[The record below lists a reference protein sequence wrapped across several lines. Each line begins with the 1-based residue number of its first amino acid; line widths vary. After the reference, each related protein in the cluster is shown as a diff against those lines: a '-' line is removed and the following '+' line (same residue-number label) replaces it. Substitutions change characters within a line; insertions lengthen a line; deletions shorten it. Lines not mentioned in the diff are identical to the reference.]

1 MESIRRGTYGNFRL
15 APRRLRHDPA
25 RKYETTRREKRPGH
39 DRTSIIQH
47 TLPRKIENLFNRGDR
62 ATLKCSRAVPILFSH
77 LSILFFPFLFY
88 LFIFLFFS
96 IRYLRYI
103 VLWASAISSGSV
115 FPWNRRELRRYFH
128 RMNEMNEKNTPI

>member
-88 LFIFLFFS
+88 LFIFFFFDSIFEIYCPVGERDFKRIRFPVESPRTTPLFS
-96 IRYLRYI
+96 
-103 VLWASAISSGSV
+103 
-115 FPWNRRELRRYFH
+115 P
-128 RMNEMNEKNTPI
+128 NERNE